1 MRGCGLIEITCPRG
15 PRGGMRPGPGGD
27 AIMFGPKAQKGV
39 EVFLARTLAAPRF
52 VLGPQ
57 GQIKEFKRHKV

>member
-1 MRGCGLIEITCPRG
+1 MRGCGLIEITCPSG

-39 EVFLARTLAAPRF
+39 GVFLAHTLAAP
-52 VLGPQ
+52 
-57 GQIKEFKRHKV
+57 